1 MGLFSRKQTKSS
13 RQATQRPR
21 PSVSS
26 EAQAATLR
34 VRARRRL
41 AGAVALVLAAVIV
54 LPMLLDG
61 EPRPVP
67 AGIEIVVPQRN
78 APFNPDLSPPP
89 ASQAQ
94 TLASAPGSASQT
106 AEGGETS
113 SVAPTTEPDADTT
126 GQQGQIEGGSEQA
139 PASSAA
145 LTPSSESEPESKPEP
160 KPEPQAAPDP
170 APAAQA
176 PKPAVERDNTATA
189 MAILEGRQPS
199 GGSQSTSGS
208 SSGSY
213 VLQIASYGSQAD
225 AQARVETLKSQGVS
239 NAFVEPA
246 TVNDKPTFRLRVGP
260 FDSNSAAQA
269 AQARLRTLGYD
280 NGFITTK

>member
-1 MGLFSRKQTKSS
+1 
-13 RQATQRPR
+13 
-21 PSVSS
+21 
-26 EAQAATLR
+26 
-34 VRARRRL
+34 
-41 AGAVALVLAAVIV
+41 
-54 LPMLLDG
+54 
-61 EPRPVP
+61 
-67 AGIEIVVPQRN
+67 
-78 APFNPDLSPPP
+78 
-89 ASQAQ
+89 
-94 TLASAPGSASQT
+94 
-106 AEGGETS
+106 
-113 SVAPTTEPDADTT
+113 
-126 GQQGQIEGGSEQA
+126 
-139 PASSAA
+139 
-145 LTPSSESEPESKPEP
+145 
-160 KPEPQAAPDP
+160 
-170 APAAQA
+170 
-176 PKPAVERDNTATA
+176 